1 MSPQGQH
8 TEDDPA
14 VLKGVR
20 LHLDDSRTRRFIHVV
35 GGHAQSDVFGSQVD
49 GMVVIIDQDH
59 QLQPHLRDR
68 SPGHACGNCLE

>member
-1 MSPQGQH
+1 MFPQDQN

-20 LHLDDSRTRRFIHVV
+20 LHLDDSRTRRFTHVV

-49 GMVVIIDQDH
+49 GDGCD
-59 QLQPHLRDR
+59 D
-68 SPGHACGNCLE
+68 